1 MEKFEKIIEKI
12 RNLMDLANNN
22 PNENEALAAALK
34 AQQLMAKYNVHMEN
48 LEREDPEERI
58 VKKVFDGGNYS
69 GNRKWRPILA
79 RVIAQNFRCKY
90 YLSLDCIVF
99 YGYENDAE
107 IALNVFKMLIS
118 VGTRLSQK
126 EYYERKKAGLSTKGV
141 MNAFLLGFCEGV
153 KEVLDRQCTALM
165 IVTPKKVEEDF
176 QAMIS
181 GDGWRTKTTKIKSNC
196 DDGIKNRGRIAGR
209 EAISSRRIAAMA

>member
-1 MEKFEKIIEKI
+1 MEKIEKIIEKI

-48 LEREDPEERI
+48 LKEDATDDKI
-58 VKKVFDGGNYS
+58 AKKVFDGSDYT

-79 RVIAQNFRCKY
+79 MTIAQNFRCKY
-90 YLSLDCIVF
+90 YLSGNCIVF

-118 VGTRLSQK
+118 VGTKLSQK
-126 EYYERKKAGLSTKGV
+126 EYYERKKNGLSTKGI
-141 MNAFLLGFCEGV
+141 MNAFLMGFCEGV
-153 KEVLDRQCTALM
+153 KEVLDKQCTALM
-165 IVTPKKVEEDF
+165 IVTPRKVEEDF
-176 QAMIS
+176 KIMIS
-181 GDGWRTKTTKIKSNC
+181 GDGWSKKTTKISSNT
-196 DDGIKNRGRIAGR
+196 DDRVRNRGRIAGR
-209 EAISSRRIAAMA
+209 EAISSRKIAME